1 MNPHDLVQTA
11 RRLAESGAPQPTQAD
26 LRRAVSTAYYALFH
40 CLAGTAADLLT
51 GASRGKEW
59 HQVYRALEHG
69 KARDACR
76 QQAAMR
82 TFPKEIRR
90 FAEAFVELQKA
101 RQQADYALEH
111 ELSKPDVLATIDTAE
126 DAIVEFEQA
135 DARHRRSFA
144 VHMLFKRRQPREVSR

>member
-1 MNPHDLVQTA
+1 MNPRDLIQTA
-11 RRLAESGAPQPTQAD
+11 RRLTESGAAQPTQAD

-40 CLAGTAADLLT
+40 CLAAAAADLLT
-51 GASRGKEW
+51 GASPGSPEW

-69 KARDACR
+69 KARSACR

-82 TFPKEIRR
+82 TFPKEIRS
-90 FAEAFVELQKA
+90 FAEAFDALQKA
-101 RQQADYALEH
+101 RQQADYALGYQF
-111 ELSKPDVLATIDTAE
+111 SKPDVLATINTAE

-144 VHMLFKRRQPREVSR
+144 VHVLFKRRQP